1 MRVYSAVLRAPAVA
15 AGIWF
20 AVVTFGWITG

>member
-1 MRVYSAVLRAPAVA
+1 MRVCSPVLRAAAVA
-15 AGIWF
+15 AGIRF

>member
-1 MRVYSAVLRAPAVA
+1 MKIYSAVLQAAAIA

>member
-1 MRVYSAVLRAPAVA
+1 MRIYSAVLQAAAIA

-20 AVVTFGWITG
+20 AVVAFRWITG